1 MPVALADSPKYR
13 HMNFRTKFTLA
24 VAILIAAAFCSPQ
37 AQADAWNKTTTITVN
52 EPLRLPMIVLQPG
65 TYELRLVED
74 DAYRHV
80 IQVSDKTGRVL
91 TTFLA
96 VPNYRLKATG
106 KTEFQYWEVP
116 AGQAKALRAWFYPGD
131 NFGHEFVYPK
141 GDTAQLSADA
151 STKIPTTT
159 AQSNEELRTAPLEN
173 VDESAKPE
181 EPASNSVETPA
192 QTAAAEPAPPSPQAT
207 ASVKET
213 PQAQPQPAAPALS
226 SLTAQAA
233 PVRNDPGQL
242 PQTGSNVPVIGAVG
256 VASWLLAFF
265 AGRIRAGN

>member
-1 MPVALADSPKYR
+1 MKL
-13 HMNFRTKFTLA
+13 RTKYTLA
-24 VAILIAAAFCSPQ
+24 VAILFASAFCSTQ
-37 AQADAWNKTTTITVN
+37 AQADTWNKMTTITVN

-80 IQVSDKTGRVL
+80 IQVSDKSGRVL

-96 VPNYRLKATG
+96 VPNYRLRATG

-116 AGQAKALRAWFYPGD
+116 AGEARALRAWFYPGD

-141 GDTAQLSADA
+141 GETAQLSADA
-151 STKIPTTT
+151 SNKIPTTT

-181 EPASNSVETPA
+181 EPASNTVETPA
-192 QTAAAEPAPPSPQAT
+192 QTAAAEPAP
-207 ASVKET
+207 ASVQET
-213 PQAQPQPAAPALS
+213 PQVQPQPAAPALAA
-226 SLTAQAA
+226 LTAQAA
-233 PVRNDPGQL
+233 PVRNDPDQL
-242 PQTGSNVPVIGAVG
+242 PQTGSNVPLVGAVG

>member
-1 MPVALADSPKYR
+1 
-13 HMNFRTKFTLA
+13 MNLRTKFTLA
-24 VAILIAAAFCSPQ
+24 VAIPFAAAFCSPQ
-37 AQADAWNKTTTITVN
+37 AQADAWNKMTTITVS

-65 TYELRLVED
+65 AYELRLVEH

-80 IQVSDKTGRVL
+80 IQVSDKSGRVL

-96 VPNYRLKATG
+96 VPNYRLRATG

-116 AGQAKALRAWFYPGD
+116 AGETKALRAWFYPGD
-131 NFGHEFVYPK
+131 SFGHEFVYPK
-141 GDTAQLSADA
+141 GETAQLSADA

-192 QTAAAEPAPPSPQAT
+192 QTAAGEPGPPSPQQT
-207 ASVKET
+207 ASVEET
-213 PQAQPQPAAPALS
+213 PQAQPQLAAPALAT
-226 SLTAQAA
+226 LTAQA
-233 PVRNDPGQL
+233 PRIRNDADQL
-242 PQTGSNVPVIGAVG
+242 PQTGSNVPLIGAVG